1 MLALIFQL
9 HISYKRN
16 VKTTRLKQ
24 LDNKLTA
31 EHKVGIQVKYMSVWC
46 DCVVHLFIPFRSRK
60 HLQSDTLC
68 FSLNQTVCQHQI
80 SREKISPVVTSYDET
95 VPQAGKAI
103 SKCLIF
109 VWTHIQKI
117 FYWVLQRT
125 DITCKTH
132 HSLVGS
138 LGAGQRINGP
148 QHQDETRPPVSASI

>member
-31 EHKVGIQVKYMSVWC
+31 EHKVGIQVKYMSVRC

-80 SREKISPVVTSYDET
+80 SRENLSS
-95 VPQAGKAI
+95 G
-103 SKCLIF
+103 
-109 VWTHIQKI
+109 
-117 FYWVLQRT
+117 
-125 DITCKTH
+125 
-132 HSLVGS
+132 
-138 LGAGQRINGP
+138 
-148 QHQDETRPPVSASI
+148 HQL